1 MAAALTVP
9 AELHQPAPI
18 DQDKAGPDDLTLWSV
33 TTIIGALDKP
43 ALMYW
48 SAEQAAA
55 AACSIAKSLP
65 SRIDEDGLDET
76 VKWLRDARF
85 RRPKDRLSDTA
96 MGTVVHAL
104 AETWALTGGMPDRA
118 QVEQEVRNEG
128 GGRMP
133 AAGVKGEADIAERIM
148 GQFGRFLDDFQPDY
162 LATEVTVYSP
172 TYGYAGTCDGF
183 FALDGTPLIF
193 DYKSSRTSF
202 DAQGRP
208 KGVYPEIGL
217 QLAAYR
223 FAEAAAVW
231 RPRRTEKFRRRYYLL
246 SQQEQTVAHPV
257 PAVEGG
263 VGIHL
268 SPERYG
274 VYPVRC
280 DEAIHEAFLF
290 VLEAARFQ
298 FQTSKD
304 VVGTEMVPASG
315 RGA

>member
-1 MAAALTVP
+1 MTNT
-9 AELHQPAPI
+9 AELDQLHQPAPI
-18 DQDKAGPDDLTLWSV
+18 DQAKAGPDDITLWSV
-33 TTIIGALDKP
+33 TTIVGALDKP

-48 SAEQAAA
+48 SAEQAAL
-55 AACSIAKSLP
+55 AACDVADILP
-65 SRIDEDGLDET
+65 QKVDKEGLEET

-104 AETWALTGGMPDRA
+104 AESWALTGNQPGRD
-118 QVEQEVRNEG
+118 QVEQEIRNEG
-128 GGRMP
+128 GPRMP
-133 AAGVKGEADIAERIM
+133 ANGVKGEADIAARIM
-148 GQFGRFLDDFQPDY
+148 VQFGRFLDDFQPDY

-183 FALDGTPLIF
+183 FALDRVPLIF
-193 DYKSSRTSF
+193 DYKSSRSSF
-202 DAQGRP
+202 DAQGKP

-246 SQQEQTVAHPV
+246 SQGEQACAHPV
-257 PAVEGG
+257 PEVEGG

-280 DEAIHEAFLF
+280 DETIHEAFLY
-290 VLEAARFQ
+290 VMEAARYQ
-298 FQTSKD
+298 FQISKD
-304 VVGTEMVPASG
+304 VVGTEMVPPSG
-315 RGA
+315 RGQ